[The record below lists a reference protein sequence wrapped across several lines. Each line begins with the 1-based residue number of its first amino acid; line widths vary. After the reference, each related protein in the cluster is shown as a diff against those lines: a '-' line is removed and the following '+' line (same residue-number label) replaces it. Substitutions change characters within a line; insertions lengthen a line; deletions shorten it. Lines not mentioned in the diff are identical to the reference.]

1 MPPDPQMKILLVE
14 DSGITRKMEIN
25 ILNELGFN
33 NIIEAEDGE
42 VAVKNLQEEKDVSLI
57 ISDWNMPNKNGFD
70 LLACVRSDKKCK
82 KIPFIMATAQAEK
95 KKAAK
100 AQQS

>member
-14 DSGITRKMEIN
+14 DSGITRKMEIK

-42 VAVKNLQEEKDVSLI
+42 VAVKKLQEEKDVSLI
-57 ISDWNMPNKNGFD
+57 ISDWNMPNKGGYD
-70 LLACVRSDKKCK
+70 LLLWVRADQKWKDV
-82 KIPFIMATAQAEK
+82 PFIMATAQAEK